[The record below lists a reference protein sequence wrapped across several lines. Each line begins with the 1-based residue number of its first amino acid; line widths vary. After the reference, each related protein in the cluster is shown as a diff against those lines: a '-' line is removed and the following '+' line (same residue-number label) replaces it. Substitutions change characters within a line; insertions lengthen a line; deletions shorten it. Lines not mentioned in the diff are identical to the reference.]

1 MTGHAVVTGG
11 AGFIG
16 SHLVEELVRRGER
29 VVVVDNG
36 STGNPGNLASVAR
49 AVDVHTLDLVG
60 DDPREALAGCALVFH
75 LAGGTD
81 VSGSIEQPRPDLE
94 KNVLTTLNLIQAVRE
109 VAPEARIVNVSSAAV
124 YGFSPDPPP
133 WSEEALPVP
142 VWPYAVSKLAAEH
155 YLGAAPRLYGLRTA
169 TLRLFHV
176 FGPRLRRQVVYDLVR
191 KLHERPDELVVHGD
205 GSELLDLSYVA
216 DVVEAMI
223 LVAASAPLEG
233 EAYNVA
239 SGREV
244 TIDELVGV
252 ICAEVG
258 AEPEIAHSGET
269 RPGTPP
275 AFRARTEKLRSLGYA
290 PKVPLEQGIAET
302 VAWYRSEPATA

>member
-1 MTGHAVVTGG
+1 VNGPAVVTGG

-16 SHLVEELVRRGER
+16 SHLVEELVRRGQR
-29 VVVVDNG
+29 VVVIDNG
-36 STGNPGNLASVAR
+36 STGSPGNLD
-49 AVDVHTLDLVG
+49 AVSGSIDVHSLDLRA
-60 DDPREALAGCALVFH
+60 DDAREALAGCAMVFH

-81 VSGSIEQPRPDLE
+81 VSGSIEEPQLDLE
-94 KNVLTTLNLIQAVRE
+94 KNVVTTLNLLQAVRE
-109 VAPEARIVNVSSAAV
+109 IAPEAPIVNVSSAAV
-124 YGFSPDPPP
+124 YGFSPDPP
-133 WSEEALPVP
+133 WSEDALPVP

-191 KLHERPDELVVHGD
+191 KLHERPDELEVHGD
-205 GSELLDLSYVA
+205 GTELLDLSYVT
-216 DVVEAMI
+216 DIVEAMI
-223 LVAASAPLEG
+223 LVASSAKLEG

-244 TIDELVGV
+244 TIDEVVGA
-252 ICAEVG
+252 ICAELGVR
-258 AEPEIAHSGET
+258 PEIRHSGET

-275 AFRARTEKLRSLGYA
+275 AFRARTERLRELGYA
-290 PKVPLEQGIAET
+290 PQVSLEQGIAKT
-302 VAWYRSEPATA
+302 IAWYRDLPTA